1 MMVKRYGPK
10 GSKMMGNNVKG
21 PEARSNKELA
31 EGEAT
36 QIKVT
41 KEGKKKTEKKR
52 GKRKKNM
59 KEKGKRWKKGC
70 VCGSTE
76 RRRQEEK
83 NWMYSTDELIRL

>member
-10 GSKMMGNNVKG
+10 GSKMMENNVKG

-41 KEGKKKTEKKR
+41 KEGKKENRKE
-52 GKRKKNM
+52 KRKK
-59 KEKGKRWKKGC
+59 KEKHERKRENMEKGMCVWINREKK
-70 VCGSTE
+70 T
-76 RRRQEEK
+76 RREELDVF
-83 NWMYSTDELIRL
+83 N